1 MDLVNAGFRSS
12 ENSSTVWRSN
22 FFRNCAWDKIGTAER
37 EMRSDD
43 FKNNLPANFISA
55 KGILVSELVNV
66 RVFGCINL
74 KEVSL
79 LPQIKE

>member
-1 MDLVNAGFRSS
+1 
-12 ENSSTVWRSN
+12 
-22 FFRNCAWDKIGTAER
+22 
-37 EMRSDD
+37 MRSDD